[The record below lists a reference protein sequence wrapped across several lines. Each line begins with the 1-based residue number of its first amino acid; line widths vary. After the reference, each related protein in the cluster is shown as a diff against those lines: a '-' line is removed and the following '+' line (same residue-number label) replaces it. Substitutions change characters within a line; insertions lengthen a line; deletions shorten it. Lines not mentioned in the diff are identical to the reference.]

1 MNKVFFAIFFFFKLV
16 QILINKKDMI
26 KSLIELLC
34 EQQIFSLLVSNLE
47 RYVIHKFSKG

>member
-1 MNKVFFAIFFFFKLV
+1 MNKVFFDNIIFFKLV

-47 RYVIHKFSKG
+47 RYVIHKL